1 MKREDTMRNR
11 PQADRPDLQR
21 RSLLVAG
28 AAAVA
33 MPRIALAQGGGTIRI
48 GVPTRTYWPT
58 IVAETAIRQKLFDK
72 EGIKAELTIYR
83 SGAEGF
89 EALAA
94 GATDLVLNS
103 SSSVA
108 AGLKKGVNA
117 RCVANGANGYYGW
130 YLVVKTDSPL
140 KQVSDLAGKKVG
152 ITSAGSGSDI
162 CARWTLAHHK
172 LDFTRVPLG
181 GGGLVP
187 NLLTGNIDATVLYS
201 PLTYKVM
208 DEKVARPIID
218 FGEAIPAHSNASW
231 IASDKLINERSEV
244 LQKALNALYGGV
256 GFLCADANRAAAVKL
271 IAEIDEIPEAIAA
284 RELDGNI
291 KNLSRTGEFQLDW
304 MERALDMA
312 RLIGMSDLSSA
323 KEMYIEKFR
332 PVPTQV

>member
-1 MKREDTMRNR
+1 MGKTPPTDKH
-11 PQADRPDLQR
+11 DLTR
-21 RSLLVAG
+21 RSLLVAS

-33 MPRIALAQGGGTIRI
+33 MPHVVRAQGGGTIRI

-58 IVAETAIRQKLFDK
+58 IVCETALRQKLFEK
-72 EGIKAELTIYR
+72 EEIKAELTIYR

-108 AGLKKGVNA
+108 AGLKKGVNV

-140 KQVSDLAGKKVG
+140 KAIPELAGKKVG

-162 CARWTLAHHK
+162 CARWTLAEHK

-208 DEKVARPIID
+208 DEKVARSIID
-218 FGEAIPAHSNASW
+218 YGAAIPAHSNASW
-231 IASDKLINERSEV
+231 IASDKIIAERPEL
-244 LQKALNALYGGV
+244 LQKALNGIYGGV
-256 GFLCADANRAAAVKL
+256 AFLCADSNRAAAVKL

-284 RELDGNI
+284 RELDGNL

-312 RLIGMSDLSSA
+312 RLIGMTDLSPA
-323 KEMYIEKFR
+323 KDMYIEKFR
-332 PVPTQV
+332 PKPTAA

>member
-1 MKREDTMRNR
+1 MGKMPSGNR
-11 PQADRPDLQR
+11 HDLSR

-33 MPRIALAQGGGTIRI
+33 LPHFARAQGAGTIRI

-58 IVAETAIRQKLFDK
+58 IVCETALRQKLFEK
-72 EGIKAELTIYR
+72 EGINAELTIYR

-108 AGLKKGVNA
+108 AGLRKGVNV

-140 KQVSDLAGKKVG
+140 KAIPELAGKKVG

-162 CARWTLAHHK
+162 CARWTLAEHK

-208 DEKVARPIID
+208 DEKVARSIID
-218 FGEAIPAHSNASW
+218 YGAAIPAHSNASW
-231 IASDKLINERSEV
+231 IASDKIIAERPEL
-244 LQKALNALYGGV
+244 LQKALNGIYGGV
-256 GFLCADANRAAAVKL
+256 AFLCADANRPAAVKL

-284 RELDGNI
+284 RELDGNL

-312 RLIGMSDLSSA
+312 RLIGMTDLSPA
-323 KEMYIEKFR
+323 KDMYIEKFR
-332 PVPTQV
+332 PKPTAA

>member
-1 MKREDTMRNR
+1 MGEIPGRNKL
-11 PQADRPDLQR
+11 DLSR
-21 RSLLVAG
+21 RALLVAG

-33 MPRIALAQGGGTIRI
+33 MPQVARAQAGGTIRV
-48 GVPTRTYWPT
+48 GVPTKTYWPT
-58 IVAETAIRQKLFDK
+58 IVCETALRQKLFDK
-72 EGIKAELTIYR
+72 EGIKADLTIYR

-89 EALAA
+89 EAIAA
-94 GATDLVLNS
+94 GATDLILSS

-108 AGLKKGVNA
+108 GGLLKGVNV

-140 KQVSDLAGKKVG
+140 KQVSELAGKKVG

-256 GFLCADANRAAAVKL
+256 AFLCADANRPAAVKL

-312 RLIGMSDLSSA
+312 RLIGMTDLSPA
-323 KEMYIEKFR
+323 KDMYIEKFK
-332 PVPTQV
+332 PVPTAA